1 MIDGLQHGY
10 IQVNGIR
17 MHYVAAG
24 EGPPLLL
31 LHGFPEFWYSW
42 RHQIAALSRHFTVIA
57 PDMRGY
63 NETDKPN
70 WGYEVDVLVSD
81 MIELLHRF
89 GYERA
94 IVVGH
99 DWGGAIAWALAI
111 TYPHRVERLIVLNC
125 PHPAL
130 FTQAL
135 RSNPRQMLR
144 SLYFGLFQLPWLP
157 EALIRANDYAL
168 IDQIFRGQSIR
179 KDAFSAEDIEMF
191 KDAISKPG
199 ALTAALNWYRAVGRG
214 GGLSL
219 RRGVENRIETPTLLI
234 WGEED
239 QALGKELTYN
249 TDQFVSNLQV
259 RYIPQCSHWV
269 QQEQPELVNRYI
281 IEFLDDL
288 IEKERLIASD
298 DQ

>member
-1 MIDGLQHGY
+1 
-10 IQVNGIR
+10 
-17 MHYVAAG
+17 
-24 EGPPLLL
+24 
-31 LHGFPEFWYSW
+31 
-42 RHQIAALSRHFTVIA
+42 
-57 PDMRGY
+57 MRGY
-63 NETDKPN
+63 NETDKPD

-81 MIELLHRF
+81 MIELLRRF

-99 DWGGAIAWALAI
+99 DWGGAIAWALAM

-125 PHPAL
+125 PHPGL
-130 FTQAL
+130 FAQAL

-144 SLYFGLFQLPWLP
+144 SLYFGFFQLPWLP

-168 IDQIFRGQSIR
+168 IDQVFRGQSIR

-199 ALTAALNWYRAVGRG
+199 ALTAALNWYRAVGRS

-219 RRGVENRIETPTLLI
+219 RRGAESRIEIPTLLI

-249 TDQFVSNLQV
+249 TDQFVPNLQV

-288 IEKERLIASD
+288 IAKERFTVSA

>member
-1 MIDGLQHGY
+1 MINGLQHGY

-17 MHYVAAG
+17 MHYVTAG

-57 PDMRGY
+57 SDMRGY
-63 NETDKPN
+63 NETDKPD

-81 MIELLHRF
+81 MIELLRRF

-99 DWGGAIAWALAI
+99 DWGGAIAWALAM

-125 PHPAL
+125 PHPGL
-130 FTQAL
+130 FAQAL

-144 SLYFGLFQLPWLP
+144 SLYFGFFQLPWLP

-168 IDQIFRGQSIR
+168 IDQVFRGQSIR

-199 ALTAALNWYRAVGRG
+199 ALTAALNWYRAVGRS

-219 RRGVENRIETPTLLI
+219 RRGAESRIEIPTLLI

-249 TDQFVSNLQV
+249 TDQFVPNLQV

-288 IEKERLIASD
+288 IAKERFTVSA